1 MKKTTLITL
10 LLLLLFVQSKA
21 QTVTGRIVDSEKQS
35 VVMATIAL
43 QTLDSINICATTA
56 DADGRFVLTA
66 DSIPLPFRLIVSSIG
81 YETVMP
87 ECASYAVG
95 DVVLATK
102 TNVLGDVVVKSKRP
116 ILNVQ
121 GDRIVAD
128 ASSIIKSRIVTCA
141 FDVAK
146 YVPGILCKNDN
157 ELSLA
162 GTMSTTVLVNGK
174 VWNGGSVLEYLKT
187 LPAEK
192 VSKVELLYNASPDMH
207 VTGAVINV
215 VLKDNKGRELT
226 GQVKSSYYNNYHN
239 TFQES
244 GSLFYTTPKW
254 SLYSMYTFADAK
266 SISRSQ
272 YLSHHTVG
280 DQVYDIDVDARTHSS
295 SLTHTLYTNA
305 TYNVS
310 DKSNVS
316 LSYNASFSPKSDTR
330 GRTTN
335 SYFSNSNYTTSG
347 NSYMHNLHLAYVLK
361 QLRLDANYMSYSN
374 DGTQDMN
381 YEKYENPTAY
391 SYWRKQTSDRFNFSA
406 DWGFALWKTARF
418 SLGATYA
425 YSKTGN
431 RQKNADILNGGAGSF
446 DISSSNDEHTANGY
460 AGLSGTLFKQKLSYY
475 FHMIGQYYKI
485 NDYEC
490 GAVLP
495 TASLAYVFTP
505 KHIMMLQYSKSRQFP
520 SYWEKQEYEQRSDE
534 YTVSIGNPDLRP
546 MDYNILQGIYVFNN
560 RYTLTVSYYRVGNF
574 ITGQTYQNPDRLEM
588 VSKNFNID
596 YTSSLQLTATVPVSI
611 GKWYNANYVLT
622 CYKDRYKSSDW
633 YGYSFDRSKWATMLN
648 LSNTFTFSRKPMVA
662 LDVNAFFRTPTIVGL
677 WNYSR
682 QWNLD
687 AGLKCQ
693 FLKDHAVVALN
704 VSDIFESGM
713 PLLKEK
719 FHTQR
724 QTTDVRFYRRSIFLS
739 FTYKFRNFKEQNAR
753 SVDTS
758 RLGY

>member
-10 LLLLLFVQSKA
+10 LLSLLFVQSKA

-128 ASSIIKSRIVTCA
+128 ASSIIKGRIVTCA

-215 VLKDNKGRELT
+215 VLKDNRGRELT
-226 GQVKSSYYNNYHN
+226 GQLKSSYLNNHHN

-280 DQVYDIDVDARTHSS
+280 NQVYDIDVDTRTHSS
-295 SLTHTLYTNA
+295 SLTHAVYTNA

-316 LSYNASFSPKSDTR
+316 LSYNASFSPKSDTK

-418 SLGATYA
+418 SVGATYA

-460 AGLSGTLFKQKLSYY
+460 AGLSGT
-475 FHMIGQYYKI
+475 
-485 NDYEC
+485 
-490 GAVLP
+490 
-495 TASLAYVFTP
+495 
-505 KHIMMLQYSKSRQFP
+505 
-520 SYWEKQEYEQRSDE
+520 
-534 YTVSIGNPDLRP
+534 YTCS
-546 MDYNILQGIYVFNN
+546 
-560 RYTLTVSYYRVGNF
+560 
-574 ITGQTYQNPDRLEM
+574 
-588 VSKNFNID
+588 
-596 YTSSLQLTATVPVSI
+596 
-611 GKWYNANYVLT
+611 
-622 CYKDRYKSSDW
+622 
-633 YGYSFDRSKWATMLN
+633 
-648 LSNTFTFSRKPMVA
+648 
-662 LDVNAFFRTPTIVGL
+662 
-677 WNYSR
+677 
-682 QWNLD
+682 
-687 AGLKCQ
+687 
-693 FLKDHAVVALN
+693 
-704 VSDIFESGM
+704 
-713 PLLKEK
+713 
-719 FHTQR
+719 
-724 QTTDVRFYRRSIFLS
+724 RRSIS
-739 FTYKFRNFKEQNAR
+739 
-753 SVDTS
+753 
-758 RLGY
+758 

>member
-1 MKKTTLITL
+1 M
-10 LLLLLFVQSKA
+10 
-21 QTVTGRIVDSEKQS
+21 
-35 VVMATIAL
+35 
-43 QTLDSINICATTA
+43 
-56 DADGRFVLTA
+56 
-66 DSIPLPFRLIVSSIG
+66 
-81 YETVMP
+81 
-87 ECASYAVG
+87 
-95 DVVLATK
+95 
-102 TNVLGDVVVKSKRP
+102 
-116 ILNVQ
+116 
-121 GDRIVAD
+121 
-128 ASSIIKSRIVTCA
+128 
-141 FDVAK
+141 
-146 YVPGILCKNDN
+146 
-157 ELSLA
+157 
-162 GTMSTTVLVNGK
+162 
-174 VWNGGSVLEYLKT
+174 
-187 LPAEK
+187 
-192 VSKVELLYNASPDMH
+192 
-207 VTGAVINV
+207 
-215 VLKDNKGRELT
+215 
-226 GQVKSSYYNNYHN
+226 
-239 TFQES
+239 
-244 GSLFYTTPKW
+244 
-254 SLYSMYTFADAK
+254 
-266 SISRSQ
+266 
-272 YLSHHTVG
+272 
-280 DQVYDIDVDARTHSS
+280 
-295 SLTHTLYTNA
+295 
-305 TYNVS
+305 
-310 DKSNVS
+310 
-316 LSYNASFSPKSDTR
+316 
-330 GRTTN
+330 
-335 SYFSNSNYTTSG
+335 
-347 NSYMHNLHLAYVLK
+347 AYVLK

-495 TASLAYVFTP
+495 TASLTYVFTP
-505 KHIMMLQYSKSRQFP
+505 KHIMMLQYSKTRQFP

-648 LSNTFTFSRKPMVA
+648 LSNTFIFSRKPMVA

-693 FLKDHAVVALN
+693 FLKNHAVVALN

-719 FHTQR
+719 FYTQR

-739 FTYKFRNFKEQNAR
+739 FTYKFRNFKEQNAG